1 MTKTKYAVDAAT
13 RRIRFKRKLKKI
25 KVKSMVL
32 DVYVAGS
39 WILYL
44 IPRVSDYM
52 QYSVFAVGLVG
63 NDI

>member
-13 RRIRFKRKLKKI
+13 RRIRFKRKLK
-25 KVKSMVL
+25 L
-32 DVYVAGS
+32 NLWC

>member
-13 RRIRFKRKLKKI
+13 RRIRFKRKLKLNLWCW
-25 KVKSMVL
+25 MFM
-32 DVYVAGS
+32 
-39 WILYL
+39 ILYL

-52 QYSVFAVGLVG
+52 QYSVFTVGLVG

>member
-13 RRIRFKRKLKKI
+13 KRIRFKRKLK
-25 KVKSMVL
+25 L
-32 DVYVAGS
+32 H
-39 WILYL
+39 L

-52 QYSVFAVGLVG
+52 QYSVFTVGLVG

>member
-13 RRIRFKRKLKKI
+13 RRIRFKRKLKLNLWCWMFMSLAVGFYI
-25 KVKSMVL
+25 
-32 DVYVAGS
+32 
-39 WILYL
+39 L

-52 QYSVFAVGLVG
+52 QYSVFTVGLVG

>member
-13 RRIRFKRKLKKI
+13 KRIRFKRKLKLNLW
-25 KVKSMVL
+25 L

-52 QYSVFAVGLVG
+52 QYSVFTVGLVG